1 MVTKKRNCLGD
12 DTLEQMTVVRHFV
25 HSPRYKF
32 DVLAKKMEADAAKK
46 EKRDAGVQ
54 ARAAVQQEAMEE
66 VQFDEYE

>member
-1 MVTKKRNCLGD
+1 
-12 DTLEQMTVVRHFV
+12 MTVVRHFV

-46 EKRDAGVQ
+46 GKRDAGVQ